1 MDSSACPQCQAEMTT
16 KQRGGVTVS
25 QCSSCEGLFLPRSEL
40 GTLIEHENE
49 WHISSGPST
58 QPIPRILPGMGP
70 PPPHAEPTQ
79 ARSYVEELFG

>member
-1 MDSSACPQCQAEMTT
+1 MTT

-40 GTLIEHENE
+40 GTLIEQENE